1 MSLRVAIVTE
11 SFLPQLNG
19 VTNSVL
25 RVCDTLRDNGHEA
38 IIIAPS
44 NGLADLTLD
53 REYNGF
59 KIIRVPSLPFRQ
71 FPVAMPSPFLARI
84 LTQFA
89 PDVVHVASPFVL
101 GGAAIGVARR
111 LGLPTV
117 AIYQTDLAGYSDRYG
132 MPFVRTVA
140 DRLVANTHGNAD
152 INLAPTPESAM
163 YLTNLGVQNVSV
175 WGRGVDIS
183 RFHPNL
189 KSDQQTIDLR
199 ASLLRGKKHLVGY
212 VGRLAPEK
220 QVERFRELADMRDTA
235 FVIVG
240 DGAERARLERELPSK
255 SFTFLGSQSGD
266 DLARAYAAMDVFVH
280 FGAEE
285 TFGQTI
291 QEAQAAG
298 VPVVS
303 PDSGGPKYLI
313 DNGETGFL
321 VDPSDHHITRRAV
334 RFLLRDDALR
344 ARMGEAGRRKMLTR
358 TWEANNARLLEH
370 YGLAIAASTREA
382 MTTDELV

>member
-25 RVCDTLRDNGHEA
+25 RVCDTLHEQGHEA

-44 NGLADLTLD
+44 NGIADLTLD
-53 REYNGF
+53 REYRGF
-59 KIIRVPSLPFRQ
+59 RIIRVPALPFRQ
-71 FPVAMPSPFLARI
+71 FPVAMPSPFLSRI
-84 LTQFA
+84 LTQFG
-89 PDVVHVASPFVL
+89 PDVMHVASPFVL

-111 LGLPTV
+111 LQIPTV

-132 MPFVRTVA
+132 VPFVRAVA
-140 DRLVANTHGNAD
+140 DRLVANIHGNAD

-163 YLTNLGVQNVSV
+163 YLGSLGVDNVSI

-183 RFHPNL
+183 RFHPNV
-189 KSDQQTIDLR
+189 KSSPGTVALR
-199 ASLLRGKKHLVGY
+199 KELLRGRRHLVGY

-220 QVERFRELADMRDTA
+220 QVHRFSELADMRDTS

-240 DGAERARLERELPSK
+240 DGAERSRLERELPS
-255 SFTFLGSQSGD
+255 STFTFLGARSGD

-285 TFGQTI
+285 TFGQTL

-303 PDSGGPKYLI
+303 PDAGGPKYLI

-321 VDPSDHHITRRAV
+321 VDPHDRHITRRAV

-344 ARMGEAGRRKMLTR
+344 ARMGESGRRKMLTR
-358 TWEANNARLLEH
+358 TWEANNQRLLEH
-370 YGLAIAASTREA
+370 YRVAIRQSSRSSQRF
-382 MTTDELV
+382 DELV

>member
-25 RVCDTLRDNGHEA
+25 RVCDTLHEQGHEA
-38 IIIAPS
+38 IIVAPS
-44 NGLADLTLD
+44 NGIADLSLE
-53 REYNGF
+53 REYRGF
-59 KIIRVPSLPFRQ
+59 RIIRVPSLPFRQ
-71 FPVAMPSPFLARI
+71 FPVGMPSPFLARI
-84 LTQFA
+84 LSQFS
-89 PDVVHVASPFVL
+89 PDVMHVASPFVL

-111 LGLPTV
+111 LGIPTV

-132 MPFVRTVA
+132 VPFVRTVA
-140 DRLVANTHGNAD
+140 DRLVASIHGNAD
-152 INLAPTPESAM
+152 INLAPTPESAL
-163 YLTNLGVQNVSV
+163 YLTQLGAPNVSV

-189 KSDQQTIDLR
+189 KNEPETVALR
-199 ASLLRGKKHLVGY
+199 EKLTQGRRHLVGY

-220 QVERFRELADMRDTA
+220 QVHRFKELADMRDTA
-235 FVIVG
+235 FVVVG
-240 DGAERARLERELPSK
+240 DGAERARLERDLPDK
-255 SFTFLGSQSGD
+255 AFTFLGSQSGD

-285 TFGQTI
+285 TFGQTL
-291 QEAQAAG
+291 QEAQASG

-303 PDSGGPKYLI
+303 PDAGGPKYLI

-321 VDPSDHHITRRAV
+321 VDPDDKHITRRAV

-358 TWEANNARLLEH
+358 TWEANNERLIAH
-370 YGLAIAASTREA
+370 YQSALTQRAFE
-382 MTTDELV
+382 TTTSDELV